1 MKKLK
6 IEYFDKETGT
16 TKRENIYITDN
27 ENLLMNNNKKNKDK
41 LEKLKEDLS
50 IHRNQKGKL
59 WREALYNEADKI
71 LKENSSWSKTKCLNS
86 AFENLP
92 TNQKDKK
99 DFDLHFKSILDTFYK
114 KTNFQPKYKKK
125 KS

>member
-1 MKKLK
+1 MKKLP
-6 IEYFDKETGT
+6 IEYFDKETGSKKT
-16 TKRENIYITDN
+16 ENIYLTDN
-27 ENLLMNNNKKNKDK
+27 EYYSWNKNKKNIDK
-41 LEKLKEDLS
+41 LEKLREDLS

-59 WREALYNEADKI
+59 WREALYNEAEKI
-71 LKENSSWSKTKCLNS
+71 LKENPLLSKTQCLKM
-86 AFENLP
+86 AFKNLP